1 MDPLNTEFDQYTG
14 QWAVYATRDLY
25 RDGKVLAAKGDKLA
39 GNGFDGSKLGGELFT
54 ATADANGQVTV
65 EATEAYRALVS
76 ADNTH
81 EPAGARTSSASA

>member
-54 ATADANGQVTV
+54 ATADGTDRSPSRRPRRTPRVRGQ
-65 EATEAYRALVS
+65 RA
-76 ADNTH
+76 
-81 EPAGARTSSASA
+81 